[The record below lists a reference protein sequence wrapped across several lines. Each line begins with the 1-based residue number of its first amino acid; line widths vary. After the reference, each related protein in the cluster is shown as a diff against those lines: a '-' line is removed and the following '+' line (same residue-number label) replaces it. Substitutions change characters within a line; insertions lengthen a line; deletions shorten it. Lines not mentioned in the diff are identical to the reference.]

1 MNKQEIL
8 STLRRLATD
17 LSELQSSDVLKL
29 DTYQLLDHASD
40 EAGGVLVRWFN
51 SEGDPRTKALL
62 RAAIQIV
69 VRAGVKRENIEA
81 NGSELLKLVERL
93 ENKPKIP
100 ETGDSFEAFC
110 ASNPITAKFTHGDR
124 ARAWLK
130 SHPKDGR
137 DFEQVKKASANF
149 NTRRNREKTR

>member
-17 LSELQSSDVLKL
+17 LSELQSSDVLKS

-69 VRAGVKRENIEA
+69 VRAGVKHENVQA

-100 ETGDSFEAFC
+100 ETGDSFEMFC
-110 ASNPITAKFTHGDR
+110 ALNPTSETFTHADR
-124 ARAWLK
+124 ARAFK
-130 SHPKDGR
+130 RSHP
-137 DFEQVKKASANF
+137 EVKKTEQQLKRKSEEMNS
-149 NTRRNREKTR
+149 RRRKIR